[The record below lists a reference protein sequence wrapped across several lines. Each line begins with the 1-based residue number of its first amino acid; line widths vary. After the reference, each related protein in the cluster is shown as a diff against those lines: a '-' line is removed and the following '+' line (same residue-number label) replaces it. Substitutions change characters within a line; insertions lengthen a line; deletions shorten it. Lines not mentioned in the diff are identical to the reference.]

1 MHPGARQRR
10 RRHGLDVGHLRL
22 PALEVRNR
30 HARTYERVR
39 ALVEVLA
46 VTPRDVKGYLEERV
60 HGAHMSGRPLHDQT
74 TRRARRPG
82 PRSLGGAPVLP
93 GRALQG
99 RDRGRARPEPVQDR
113 PSAGHGPGQRTG
125 PHRDRSPGTDRR
137 RSGRADHGQVRAE
150 ARVVVDTQDDHAES
164 MRRHLGQVAAEL
176 LAEVIGPGGRARR
189 RLVTCGRRDGQS
201 AAPPLRSTGRPAH
214 RSHLDAGRR
223 SQLDRHRARC
233 CPRGRRAGIRLLR
246 ALHRA
251 RRRHRARPTPAT
263 RHRPSVRSTAPGSP
277 RPSSD

>member
-1 MHPGARQRR
+1 MRTRR
-10 RRHGLDVGHLRL
+10 SF
-22 PALEVRNR
+22 
-30 HARTYERVR
+30 ERE
-39 ALVEVLA
+39 AF
-46 VTPRDVKGYLEERV
+46 
-60 HGAHMSGRPLHDQT
+60 HDQT
-74 TRRARRPG
+74 TRGARRPG

-113 PSAGHGPGQRTG
+113 PSARHGPGQRTG
-125 PHRDRSPGTDRR
+125 PHRDRSPGTDRC

-150 ARVVVDTQDDHAES
+150 ARGG
-164 MRRHLGQVAAEL
+164 RRHPGRSRRVDAATPRTGRSR
-176 LAEVIGPGGRARR
+176 AARRGHRSGGRARR
-189 RLVTCGRRDGQS
+189 CLVTCGRRDGQS
-201 AAPPLRSTGRPAH
+201 AAPPVLGTGRPAH

-233 CPRGRRAGIRLLR
+233 RPRGRRAGIRLLR

-251 RRRHRARPTPAT
+251 RRRHRARPTPAA
-263 RHRPSVRSTAPGSP
+263 RHRPSVRPTAPGSP